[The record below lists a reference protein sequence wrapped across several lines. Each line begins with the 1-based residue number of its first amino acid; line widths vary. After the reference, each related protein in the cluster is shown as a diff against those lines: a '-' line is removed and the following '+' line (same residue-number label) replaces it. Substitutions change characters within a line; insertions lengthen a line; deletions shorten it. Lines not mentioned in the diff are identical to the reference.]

1 MSLKI
6 YFCKADCYTNFIPT
20 GELFKA
26 GEYMDN
32 LTIKKI
38 TTEDPE
44 YQGSLTLRDQ
54 VLRKPLGISLEQEA
68 KSSEEDAHHF
78 VALLEGEVIGTLF
91 LIETENQ
98 IYQMRQVAV
107 DQDYQG
113 KSIGKQLVIEA
124 EKWAKDFGVK
134 KIWMHARQNAWP
146 FYEALGY
153 SYTSDEYMQIGIVH
167 KTMEKVV

>member
-1 MSLKI
+1 
-6 YFCKADCYTNFIPT
+6 
-20 GELFKA
+20 
-26 GEYMDN
+26 MDN
-32 LTIKKI
+32 LMIKKI
-38 TTEDPE
+38 MTEDE
-44 YQGSLTLRDQ
+44 AYQGALTLRDK
-54 VLRKPLGISLEQEA
+54 VLRKPLGIRLEQEA

-78 VALLEGEVIGTLF
+78 VVLLENKVIGTLF
-91 LIETENQ
+91 LIETESQ

-113 KSIGKQLVIEA
+113 KSIGKQLVVEA

-153 SYTSDEYMQIGIVH
+153 VYASDEYMQIGIVH
-167 KTMEKVV
+167 KTMEKQVS